1 MPHHIRIIV
10 LITKDLIDYKCH
22 ISSSVFLQFFQNTN
36 QYGAQPM
43 QTAVLSLAGN
53 QERKKMTIT
62 NKWCTANKLCDFSSI
77 GLIKVLSV

>member
-1 MPHHIRIIV
+1 
-10 LITKDLIDYKCH
+10 
-22 ISSSVFLQFFQNTN
+22 
-36 QYGAQPM
+36 M

-62 NKWCTANKLCDFSSI
+62 NKWCTANKLCDFSSV